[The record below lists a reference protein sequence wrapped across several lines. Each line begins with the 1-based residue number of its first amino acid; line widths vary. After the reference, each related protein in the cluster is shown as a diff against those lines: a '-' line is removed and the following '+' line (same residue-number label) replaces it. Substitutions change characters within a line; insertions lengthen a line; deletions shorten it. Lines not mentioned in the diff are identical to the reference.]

1 MYEKSIAQYAVA
13 EYWLVLLVVMAGLS
27 SVVSAQQTRNVQV
40 SDSSG
45 HVQYYDEAKVAAS
58 QCPDPNG
65 SSGFDDPTCA
75 TSIILAGD
83 TITWTDASGVT
94 GDQHSA
100 TQGVCNP
107 TCNFFGGF
115 DVPGGGTN
123 FTGVGQ
129 SGSSTFN
136 TGPGVFPVWCR
147 AHLAL
152 MTGAVIVQDFDLTL
166 SNSICL
172 PMLPPALHSLIWGR

>member
-1 MYEKSIAQYAVA
+1 MLLAVTA
-13 EYWLVLLVVMAGLS
+13 ASLQVT
-27 SVVSAQQTRNVQV
+27 AQQTRNVQA
-40 SDSSG
+40 SDSLG
-45 HVQYYDEAKVAAS
+45 HTQYYDEQQVTNL
-58 QCPDPNG
+58 QCPNPNG
-65 SSGFDDPTCA
+65 SSGFNNQTCA

-107 TCNFFGGF
+107 TCNYFGGF

-136 TGPGVFPVWCR
+136 TGG
-147 AHLAL
+147 
-152 MTGAVIVQDFDLTL
+152 
-166 SNSICL
+166 
-172 PMLPPALHSLIWGR
+172 